1 MKMKVYEILE
11 NLLKSEPNYINDD
24 GELKKWVVI
33 NKAQNYDE
41 ELISLLLES
50 EEIKSYFFISV
61 KKVLVFNQ
69 ALFIQFLEQKNYL
82 KDSFTAYKN
91 KIGLTIDGKFLNQ
104 RNEVALVWPYKDC
117 VLEGGQSR
125 EEDKR
130 KEIFF
135 NEILAQDE
143 INQLLEPKVLT
154 NAKRYTVGGER
165 PWETFK
171 RNSEGVI
178 TDNLII
184 KGNNL
189 LALHSLKEEFV
200 GKVKL
205 IYIDPPYNTGSDT
218 FGYNDN
224 FNHSTWLTFM
234 RNRLQVAKE
243 LLREDGVIFI
253 QCDDN
258 EQAYLKVL
266 CDGIF
271 KRENFVKTIHVQMSI
286 VQGEK
291 VKAAKEGRIVKNG
304 EYIHIYSNNGS
315 NKIGVEPLYE
325 LSSYDTHYSIYI
337 DEDNNESSLT
347 EYCLKNEE
355 IKQVLILSQI
365 ILDKGDK
372 TKFTIKQIAQAYE
385 QISRFREFIHSI
397 SHKIA
402 RTDRMVALDDIS
414 TNGLEKNKTY
424 QYKHKN
430 GKIYLYGIDS
440 NQELKQRFLLSEKLK
455 QCDDYYGTIGLSTLR
470 GDWWSGFHI
479 DLGNINKESNVHLD
493 NGQKPER
500 LIENIIKLTTKSG
513 DLVMDFHLGSGTTA
527 AVAHKMK
534 RQYIAVEQIDNQVDL
549 SIKRLQNV
557 IQGDNNNISKK
568 YNWQGGGEFVY
579 VELKKYNQNFIDEI
593 ALAKNTK
600 EILNIWENMKSKSFL
615 NYNVDIKKQE
625 EHLEEFKKLTL
636 EEQKQHLVSLLDK
649 NQLYV
654 NRSHLYDAD
663 HHVSE
668 EEIAITKEFYQLL

>member
-1 MKMKVYEILE
+1 MKVYAVLE
-11 NLLKSEPNYINDD
+11 NLLKSEPNYITDD

-41 ELISLLLES
+41 ELISLLLEN

-82 KDSFTAYKN
+82 NDSFTAYKN

-130 KEIFF
+130 NEIFF

-143 INQLLEPKVLT
+143 INQLLEPKVLA
-154 NAKRYTVGGER
+154 NAKRYTVDGER
-165 PWETFK
+165 PWKTFN

-189 LALHSLKEEFV
+189 LALLTLKEEFA

-205 IYIDPPYNTGSDT
+205 IYIDPPYNTGNDG
-218 FGYNDN
+218 FKYNDS

-234 RNRLQVAKE
+234 RNRLQIAKD
-243 LLREDGVIFI
+243 LIREDGVIFI

-266 CDGIF
+266 CDEVF
-271 KRENFVKTIHVQMSI
+271 DRENFINDIIMKTINPNGIKTTHAKKTILKVKEHILVYKKKVVNFNPQYSKLDEYDKYYDLFIEGDISDLKKCKVIKLKEKIDSLEIPFDIKNEKFYKFIVDNAEKIFQTKYDERVQNNSKYSDDGI
-286 VQGEK
+286 YIYEENPEYYVFNKRFGLKLSKKVQQIFGEK
-291 VKAAKEGRIVKNG
+291 SIGNLLGDVWDDLKLNNLYLEGDVSFSNAKKAEHLIYRIIEMSTKENDIV
-304 EYIHIYSNNGS
+304 
-315 NKIGVEPLYE
+315 
-325 LSSYDTHYSIYI
+325 
-337 DEDNNESSLT
+337 
-347 EYCLKNEE
+347 
-355 IKQVLILSQI
+355 
-365 ILDKGDK
+365 LD
-372 TKFTIKQIAQAYE
+372 Y
-385 QISRFREFIHSI
+385 
-397 SHKIA
+397 
-402 RTDRMVALDDIS
+402 
-414 TNGLEKNKTY
+414 
-424 QYKHKN
+424 
-430 GKIYLYGIDS
+430 
-440 NQELKQRFLLSEKLK
+440 
-455 QCDDYYGTIGLSTLR
+455 
-470 GDWWSGFHI
+470 
-479 DLGNINKESNVHLD
+479 
-493 NGQKPER
+493 
-500 LIENIIKLTTKSG
+500 
-513 DLVMDFHLGSGTTA
+513 HLGSGTTA
-527 AVAHKMK
+527 AVAHKMN
-534 RQYIAVEQIDNQVDL
+534 RQYIGIEQMDYIETVAVERLKKVIDGE
-549 SIKRLQNV
+549 
-557 IQGDNNNISKK
+557 QGGVSKAV
-568 YNWQGGGEFVY
+568 NWQGGGEFVY

-593 ALAKNTK
+593 AIAKDTK
-600 EILNIWENMKSKSFL
+600 EILNIWENMKAKSFL

-625 EHLEEFKKLTL
+625 EHLEDFKTLTL

-654 NRSHLYDAD
+654 NRSHMYDAD
-663 HHVSE
+663 YSVSE
-668 EEIAITKEFYQLL
+668 EEIALTKDFYQL